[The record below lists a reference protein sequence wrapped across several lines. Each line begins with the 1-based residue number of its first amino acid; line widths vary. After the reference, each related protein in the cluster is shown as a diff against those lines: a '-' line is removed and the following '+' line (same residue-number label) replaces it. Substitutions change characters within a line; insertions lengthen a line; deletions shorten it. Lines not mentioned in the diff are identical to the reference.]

1 MTPAHQQVLVELGTR
16 TRFVFVVSV
25 GWAVAKQG
33 ARVRARRIRRSCC
46 MWNRKGNVGE
56 GKYGRAGGRP
66 AGAPSGTPIIIIKTQ
81 KKKSGGRKKK
91 RRVQRG
97 LLHDGEALNG
107 RHTQPARGVR
117 REA

>member
-16 TRFVFVVSV
+16 IRFVFVVSV

-56 GKYGRAGGRP
+56 GKYGRPGAGP
-66 AGAPSGTPIIIIKTQ
+66 AGAWSRIQ
-81 KKKSGGRKKK
+81 LLMKKSKEAIGGRISK